1 MRHLS
6 RHLSA
11 LLLPLSL
18 LAATPQYRLADTGAN
33 RTFTATFGE
42 DSDFTGNVQVFKDN
56 GNGTVT
62 DRLTGLVW
70 QKADGGEMTW
80 EKAKSYAADLKLG
93 GRDDWR
99 LPTSMELFAML
110 NQGMH
115 GPALDTSVFTRS
127 EARYWWT
134 DSAGGSDKVWLANT
148 GGGIGAHRKSEAVSA
163 GGDRPIHA
171 WCVAGASLTGRG
183 PVLVDNRDGTVTDQR
198 TGLVW
203 QKAPLA
209 KDMTWEQALAHC
221 ASLPPSKAGRW
232 RLPNVKELRSL
243 SDDEKSE
250 PSVDTKLIPGLR
262 AGPHWSSTSQVNRPA
277 RAWYVDFESGLV
289 TYEDKTTALSVIA
302 VSGGQAA
309 ARPLP
314 KPKPEEITAGEPG
327 KGGKQK
333 KGGKR

>member
-1 MRHLS
+1 MRRPFAL
-6 RHLSA
+6 

-18 LAATPQYRLADTGAN
+18 LAANTPYKLADTGAT
-33 RTFTATFGE
+33 RTFTTTFGE
-42 DSDFTGNVQVFKDN
+42 DSDFAGNAQAFKDN

-70 QKADGGEMTW
+70 QKTDGGEMTW
-80 EKAKSYAADLKLG
+80 EKAKAYAADLKLG

-115 GPALDTSVFTRS
+115 GPALDTTVFTKS

-134 DSAGGSDKVWLANT
+134 DSPGGNEKVWLANT
-148 GGGIGAHRKSEAVSA
+148 GGGIGAHRKSETVSA
-163 GGDRPIHA
+163 GGDRPVHA
-171 WCVAGASLTGRG
+171 WCVAGTSLTGRG
-183 PVLVDNRDGTVTDQR
+183 PALIDNRDGTVTDQR

-203 QKAPLA
+203 QKTPSARE
-209 KDMTWEQALAHC
+209 MTWEQALAHC

-243 SDDEKSE
+243 SDDEKSS
-250 PSVDTKLIPGLR
+250 PSVDTKLISDLR
-262 AGPHWSSTSQVNRPA
+262 AAPYWSSTSQVNRPA

-289 TYEDKTTALSVIA
+289 TYEDKTTPFLVLA
-302 VSGGQAA
+302 VSGGQAV
-309 ARPLP
+309 ARTLP